1 VVFSGQE
8 ELSMSEDTIAR
19 ALQSDAP
26 LTAAVHQRDV
36 AHEVAHEVAED
47 HGWDNAALV
56 GRTVTINRPRAEL
69 YAFWRD
75 FRNLARFMENVESVT
90 PLDGDRSHWVVKA
103 PAGRTV
109 EWDSILTEAVED
121 SVLAWESAEGADIK
135 NAGRIEFRD
144 GPPGRGTEV
153 TATIVYEPPGGD
165 LGKLI
170 AKLFQKE
177 PKIQARRE
185 LRRFKQ
191 LMETGEISTAN
202 GPDAAPQG

>member
-1 VVFSGQE
+1 
-8 ELSMSEDTIAR
+8 MSDEHVER
-19 ALQSDAP
+19 ALKSDAP
-26 LTAAVHQRDV
+26 LTAAVHQRDI
-36 AHEVAHEVAED
+36 AKQAAEVR
-47 HGWDNAALV
+47 GWDEAAMV
-56 GRTVTINRPRAEL
+56 GRTVTINRPREEL

-75 FRNLARFMENVESVT
+75 FRNLARFMENVERVEV
-90 PLDGDRSHWVVKA
+90 GDDRRSHWVVKA

-109 EWDSILTEAVED
+109 EWDSVITEDEPGR
-121 SVLAWESAEGADIK
+121 LIAWESVEGADIK

-153 TATIVYEPPGGD
+153 SATILYDPPAGD

-191 LMETGEISTAN
+191 LMETGEIPVAFKEDNS
-202 GPDAAPQG
+202 APRGSFS

>member
-1 VVFSGQE
+1 
-8 ELSMSEDTIAR
+8 MSDESIAR

-26 LTAAVHQRDV
+26 LTAAVRQRDV
-36 AHEVAHEVAED
+36 AHAVAEER
-47 HGWDNAALV
+47 GWHEATLV
-56 GRTVTINRPRAEL
+56 GRTITINRPRAEL

-75 FRNLARFMENVESVT
+75 FRNLALFMENVERVT
-90 PLDGDRSHWVVKA
+90 PGDDRRSHWVVRA

-109 EWDSILTEAVED
+109 EWDSILTEEVENEL
-121 SVLAWESAEGADIK
+121 LAWESAEGADIK

-144 GPPGRGTEV
+144 APPGRGTQI
-153 TATIVYEPPGGD
+153 TATIVYEPLGGD
-165 LGKLI
+165 LGKLV

-191 LMETGEISTAN
+191 LIETGEISTAKTS
-202 GPDAAPQG
+202 DAAPQG